1 MLRDRRFYMVMPL
14 YLAPPFF
21 LTGLFFH
28 QVQLAESRD
37 WPIEA
42 LAAPFLFMPLPKS
55 PSHLTGPTLTGCRLC
70 AYAVKCCTAHF
81 GLEPA
86 A

>member
-1 MLRDRRFYMVMPL
+1 MPL

-42 LAAPFLFMPLPKS
+42 LAAAFSLYAFAKVTISL
-55 PSHLTGPTLTGCRLC
+55 LTGPSIDRLSALRLC
-70 AYAVKCCTAHF
+70 R
-81 GLEPA
+81 
-86 A
+86 